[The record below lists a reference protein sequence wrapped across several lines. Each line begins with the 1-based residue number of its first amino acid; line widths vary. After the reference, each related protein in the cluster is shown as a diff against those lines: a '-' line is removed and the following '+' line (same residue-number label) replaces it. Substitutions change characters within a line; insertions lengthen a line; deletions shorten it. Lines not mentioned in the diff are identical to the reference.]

1 MSVAQPIPPMQQTP
15 NDQEPW
21 PLKPVGWRALLS
33 DRLLWLAIGVSFLV
47 HLVLLAP
54 QYGIKIPQRGDK
66 SVLVSFHS
74 LNQAVARHAAQSAA
88 QPRKEAPPQE
98 ARARITRPTAD
109 AVAPSVKATPS
120 TDVSASTSSVAGSP
134 TAGGRRVSL
143 TPGMK
148 DYRYSQYLEDWR
160 LKVERIGAMNYPEE
174 ARGKFFGT
182 LVMSVALRPDGSVD
196 RIIVLRSSGNKVLDD
211 AAKRIVTIA
220 APFAPFPPDIRKETD
235 YLDITRTWSFTR
247 GNAVE
252 TR

>member
-1 MSVAQPIPPMQQTP
+1 MSVAPPIPPMPHTT

-47 HLVLLAP
+47 HLIVLAP

-74 LNQAVARHAAQSAA
+74 LNQSVARHAAQPAA
-88 QPRKEAPPQE
+88 QPRKEERPQD
-98 ARARITRPTAD
+98 AKARITRPEPD
-109 AVAPSVKATPS
+109 AVT
-120 TDVSASTSSVAGSP
+120 SAKPPLPAESSSSVNSMAGNP
-134 TAGGRRVSL
+134 TPGGRRVSL

-235 YLDITRTWSFTR
+235 YLDITRTWAFTR

>member
-1 MSVAQPIPPMQQTP
+1 MPVLPPSPPMQQ
-15 NDQEPW
+15 NLNRQAPW
-21 PLKPVGWRALLS
+21 YLKPVGWRALLS
-33 DRLLWLAIGVSFLV
+33 DRLLWLAIGLSFLV
-47 HLVLLAP
+47 HLIVLAP
-54 QYGIKIPQRGDK
+54 QYGIRIPQQGDK
-66 SVLVSFHS
+66 SVLVSFHA
-74 LNQAVARHAAQSAA
+74 LQKPVAAQANAAKA
-88 QPRKEAPPQE
+88 QPIPAPRVQD
-98 ARARITRPTAD
+98 ARSRIARPDPGASAPIDKALAPAD
-109 AVAPSVKATPS
+109 APTP
-120 TDVSASTSSVAGSP
+120 TGSMG
-134 TAGGRRVSL
+134 GGRRVTL

-182 LVMSVALRPDGSVD
+182 LVMSVALRPDGNVD
-196 RIIVLRSSGNKVLDD
+196 RIIVLRSSGNKMLDD
-211 AAKRIVTIA
+211 AAKRIVMIA